1 MHTHSIRCTLS
12 YPKLNLY
19 VNKTPSWLLTV
30 AKPSVPR
37 NNANTECDDTE
48 PNNNSRSRGA
58 MCPDNSC
65 GCNPTSGY
73 FWGRTLLRSC
83 HCWCWWTTPPNSS
96 PHPQRNGLQYCLQF
110 YWHLEHHC
118 CPGSLCWTWTLDHRG
133 KCHKWCCCCGRLVCP
148 PQWPPCP
155 AGWDQPSTLYLEFR
169 SRYYLDIVAWPGPG
183 TGWWQLPRQC
193 GGECGP
199 GKVMAI
205 VCLGWPLQHTT
216 TATTTT
222 RGLQSAENVKYP
234 LQWAIFTFVC
244 MDLQWHW

>member
-133 KCHKWCCCCGRLVCP
+133 RCHKCCCCCGRLVCP

-155 AGWDQPSTLYLEFR
+155 AGWGQPSTLYLEF
-169 SRYYLDIVAWPGPG
+169 
-183 TGWWQLPRQC
+183 
-193 GGECGP
+193 
-199 GKVMAI
+199 
-205 VCLGWPLQHTT
+205 
-216 TATTTT
+216 
-222 RGLQSAENVKYP
+222 
-234 LQWAIFTFVC
+234 
-244 MDLQWHW
+244 